1 MKKIKQDTQDPY
13 TFDSDDLGWCWISG
27 SYRDQGC
34 VSLSFKGKN
43 DTIRENHKGG
53 DFKIS
58 PQVLA
63 KFLREIGVT
72 LHGKTQRKH
81 TYIEKI
87 ELKPWSEF
95 EQEVRKPTKTE
106 G

>member
-1 MKKIKQDTQDPY
+1 MKKQSSEDPY

-43 DTIRENHKGG
+43 DTIRENHNGG

-72 LHGKTQRKH
+72 LHGSTQRKH
-81 TYIEKI
+81 TYIERI
-87 ELKPWSEF
+87 ELKPWAEL
-95 EQEVRKPTKTE
+95 EQAVRKSKK
-106 G
+106 